1 MKSLFAAVALLVAC
15 AGLAHAQPADV
26 LKDYE
31 QHLQNPDLPDPQ
43 RSPLAVPPPT
53 KCATVPVVRLPQKAP
68 KRSAR
73 PQVEVGPEGCAWPR
87 A

>member
-15 AGLAHAQPADV
+15 AGLAHAQPAEV

-31 QHLQNPDLPDPQ
+31 RYLQAPDAPDPQ
-43 RSPLAVPPPT
+43 RSPLAVPPIP
-53 KCATVPVVRLPQKAP
+53 KCATVPVVQLPPKAP
-68 KRSAR
+68 KRPPR
-73 PQVEVGPEGCAWPR
+73 PQVEVVPEDCAWPR